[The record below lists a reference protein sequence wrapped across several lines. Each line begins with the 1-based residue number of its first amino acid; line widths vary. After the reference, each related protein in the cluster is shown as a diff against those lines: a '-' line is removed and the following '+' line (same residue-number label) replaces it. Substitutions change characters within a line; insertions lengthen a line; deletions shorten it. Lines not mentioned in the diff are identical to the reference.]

1 MRFCVAAVQVRAGPG
16 TLTSHGAR
24 TPGSDPVPGSIPG
37 HLKAPSDDD
46 GDDAEW
52 GKEAGAG
59 LGAGAVG
66 STKLMVR
73 LRNVPFEVPPP
84 PLPPPSCSEGRNRAA
99 EPPPQAAGGL
109 LLRGSKRGTLRNAR
123 LRCVITAARAGKR
136 SCGEARVAERGGQDG
151 CSGADIRKGTMNYEN
166 VKDDRVPGLF
176 ISTAVLTEPDTHLQY
191 KANQSFVSS
200 NI

>member
-84 PLPPPSCSEGRNRAA
+84 PPSLRRRAQRDVTGPPNRRRRRPGACSCEAASAERCGTRVSVVSSPRRERASVRAA
-99 EPPPQAAGGL
+99 RRGWPSAGV
-109 LLRGSKRGTLRNAR
+109 R
-123 LRCVITAARAGKR
+123 TAAAARILGK
-136 SCGEARVAERGGQDG
+136 E
-151 CSGADIRKGTMNYEN
+151 
-166 VKDDRVPGLF
+166 L
-176 ISTAVLTEPDTHLQY
+176 
-191 KANQSFVSS
+191 
-200 NI
+200 